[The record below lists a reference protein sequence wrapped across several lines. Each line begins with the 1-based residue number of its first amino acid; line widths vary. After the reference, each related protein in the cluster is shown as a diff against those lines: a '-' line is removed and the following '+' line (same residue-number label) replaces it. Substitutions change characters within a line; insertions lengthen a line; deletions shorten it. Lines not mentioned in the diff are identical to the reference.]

1 MKHLLY
7 IFFAV
12 CLYTACSPKLD
23 QAKTTSHRSY
33 RDTAFI
39 LEWRP
44 DRKLTWEDFKGKP
57 DRHLEANVAARTSCR
72 FGILVDTS
80 NASNVTVVVTNEFIR
95 HQSSVRPERK
105 TPSLLA
111 HEQLHFDLCEVYARI
126 LREKLTNT
134 RLSLHNANRV
144 ATDIFLEVYKTYKE
158 RQWAYD
164 EETHHGLEQA
174 PQQRWAQNIEKE
186 LAALSAY
193 AR

>member
-7 IFFAV
+7 ILFAV
-12 CLYTACSPKLD
+12 CLYACSPKLD
-23 QAKTTSHRSY
+23 QAQLSNNRSY
-33 RDTAFI
+33 RDTTYI
-39 LEWRP
+39 LEWSP
-44 DRKLTWEDFKGKP
+44 DRKLTWEDFKGKT
-57 DRHLEANVAARTSCR
+57 DRRLDSNVAARSSCR
-72 FGILVDTS
+72 FGIRVDTS
-80 NASNVTVVVTNEFIR
+80 NAPNVTVVVTNEFIR

-105 TPSLLA
+105 TPALLA

-126 LREKLTNT
+126 LRKRLADTQ
-134 RLSLHNANRV
+134 LSLHNANRV

-164 EETHHGLEQA
+164 EETHHGLEPV
-174 PQQRWAQNIEKE
+174 PQQHWAHGIEKE

>member
-1 MKHLLY
+1 MKHLLC
-7 IFFAV
+7 ILFTV

-23 QAKTTSHRSY
+23 QAKLSSHRSY
-33 RDTAFI
+33 RDTTYI
-39 LEWRP
+39 LEWSP

-57 DRHLEANVAARTSCR
+57 DRHLDTNIAARSSCR
-72 FGILVDTS
+72 FGIRVDTS

-95 HQSSVRPERK
+95 NQSSVRPNRK
-105 TPSLLA
+105 TPALLA

-126 LREKLTNT
+126 LRKQLSNTKLSV
-134 RLSLHNANRV
+134 LNANRV

-164 EETHHGLEQA
+164 DETHHGLEPTA
-174 PQQRWAQNIEKE
+174 QQRWAQSIEKE
-186 LAALSAY
+186 LAALSGY